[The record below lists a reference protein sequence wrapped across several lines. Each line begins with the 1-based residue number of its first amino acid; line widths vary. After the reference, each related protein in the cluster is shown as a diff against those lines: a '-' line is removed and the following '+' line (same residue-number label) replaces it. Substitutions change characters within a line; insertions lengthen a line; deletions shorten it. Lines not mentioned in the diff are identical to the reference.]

1 MRIKI
6 QIICLLLLTINIFP
20 ILAQRLLVQPNGAVI
35 IDTYGMNS
43 DILALDPILAGI
55 RLKDGRTAPHSNKN
69 SLVNRLLTPQFE
81 IAPVDVS
88 LDNFHSGVVA
98 MNWYQAS
105 GWSNESYDPTGS
117 GCYVY
122 PGTDSS
128 QGKWRVPTF
137 YEALLIRV
145 FKDELDKLAL
155 SGAKS
160 RFVKLDENSKYFTAT
175 GDDTEGKKNY
185 CMYYSWGEDSGF
197 FGSMSMTSEGRVRC
211 IREVS
216 Y

>member
-1 MRIKI
+1 MGIKI

-20 ILAQRLLVQPNGAVI
+20 ILAQRLIVQPNGAVI

-88 LDNFHSGVVA
+88 LDSTHSGVVA
-98 MNWYQAS
+98 MSWYEAS
-105 GWSNESYDPTGS
+105 GWNESYDPVES

-155 SGAKS
+155 SGVKS

-175 GDDTEGKKNY
+175 GDDAADEKNW
-185 CMYYSWGEDSGF
+185 CMYYSWGKNSTF
-197 FGSMSMTSEGRVRC
+197 FGSISMNSKARVRC